1 MTPAAVRLDS
11 VSKRYGSTPALSSL
25 TLVAEPGE
33 FLVLLG
39 PSGCGKSTALRIVA
53 GLERPSS
60 GSVSIGELVVD
71 DVEPKDRD
79 VAMVFQSYALY
90 PHLSVRRN
98 IEFPL
103 RSRRI
108 PADEREQRVQVAV
121 RALQIEALLDRKPG
135 QLSGGQ
141 RQRVALARAIV
152 REPKAF
158 LMDEPLSNLDARLR
172 VEMRAEL
179 IELHRRLGTTVLY
192 VTHDQVEA
200 MTMGDRIA
208 ILSKGVLQQVGTP
221 AEVYSHP
228 ANTFVAGFIGSPP
241 MNLFPGEL
249 VGEKGVTI
257 GVRPEDFVF
266 GTLDGDGPLDGDGAA
281 ASRGDGALQLSADIS
296 LVESLGHEH
305 HVACRLTGLGPTAE
319 SLVLVRLPASA
330 VPPAIG
336 ESVMLTTRGVVFRF
350 DGESGQNLDGAEH
363 QA

>member
-1 MTPAAVRLDS
+1 MTPAAVRLES
-11 VSKRYGSTPALSSL
+11 VTKRYASTLALSSL
-25 TLVAEPGE
+25 TLTAEPGE

-39 PSGCGKSTALRIVA
+39 PSGCGKSTALRVIA
-53 GLERPSS
+53 GLERPTS
-60 GSVSIGELVVD
+60 GSVRIGDRIVD

-103 RSRRI
+103 RSRHI
-108 PADEREQRVQVAV
+108 AASERDRRVTDAARSLQLEQ
-121 RALQIEALLDRKPG
+121 LLDRKPA

-179 IELHRRLGTTVLY
+179 IELHRRTGTTVLY

-208 ILSKGVLQQVGTP
+208 ILNEGVLQQVGTP
-221 AEVYSHP
+221 KDVYGRP
-228 ANTFVAGFIGSPP
+228 ANVFVAGFIGSPP

-249 VGEKGVTI
+249 VGEDGVTI
-257 GVRPEDFVF
+257 GVRPEDF
-266 GTLDGDGPLDGDGAA
+266 TLGGAA
-281 ASRGDGALQLSADIS
+281 GPVKLAAQVS

-305 HVACRLTGLGPTAE
+305 HVACRVAAPSLSSEP
-319 SLVLVRLPASA
+319 LVLVRLPAS
-330 VPPAIG
+330 VSPPSLG
-336 ESVMLTTRGVVFRF
+336 EGVTLAASGPVFRF
-350 DGESGQNLDGAEH
+350 DSESGVNLELAGKTGAAAGDGSGFR
-363 QA
+363 